1 MFIGI
6 FSLISR
12 GRYAPTV
19 ESIELALPLERTV
32 VEVPD
37 QVQIA
42 EARSRSAEMPE
53 LSRIKPLK
61 EHDKGRIRGTQKKS
75 PALRRDLPDSI

>member
-19 ESIELALPLERTV
+19 ESIELTLPLERTV

-42 EARSRSAEMPE
+42 EARSRYAEMPE

-61 EHDKGRIRGTQKKS
+61 ENNKGGIWNAKEKS
-75 PALRRDLPDSI
+75 RLAAGPS

>member
-19 ESIELALPLERTV
+19 ESIELALPLARTV
-32 VEVPD
+32 VEVPG

-42 EARSRSAEMPE
+42 KAHSRSAEMPE
-53 LSRIKPLK
+53 GSAIKPLK
-61 EHDKGRIRGTQKKS
+61 ENNKGRICKT
-75 PALRRDLPDSI
+75 

>member
-19 ESIELALPLERTV
+19 ESIELALPLVRTV
-32 VEVPD
+32 VEVPG

-42 EARSRSAEMPE
+42 KARSRCAEMPGR
-53 LSRIKPLK
+53 SRIKPLK
-61 EHDKGRIRGTQKKS
+61 ENNKGRIGGTQKKS
-75 PALRRDLPDSI
+75 PAFRRDLPDST